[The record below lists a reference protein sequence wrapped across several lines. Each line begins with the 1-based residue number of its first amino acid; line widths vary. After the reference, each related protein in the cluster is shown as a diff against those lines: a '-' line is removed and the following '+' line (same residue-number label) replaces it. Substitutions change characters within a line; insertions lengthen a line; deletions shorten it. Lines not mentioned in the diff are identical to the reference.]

1 MLRKPRSADGVFS
14 HRDMSLVIPARALSY
29 VGDAIAFVILLLKV
43 AESGRPVEVT
53 ILLGAFSV
61 PLFVMAPIAG
71 RIVDEFD
78 SRHVLVVAGSL
89 QALASLGLAMSSSLV
104 AMVVFLLALQT
115 AQSITGPAWTAIV
128 PRIVGPDLVGRAV
141 GLQQSL
147 AGVAGLAG
155 AAIGGT
161 LYDLVGY
168 SATMLI
174 DTSTFVVL
182 AIAGALVQTR
192 RGRRHELAV
201 GRVDGTPA
209 LSSGAEPGAATG
221 GLAVVRADS
230 LLRTVIPALCLFV
243 LSIEA
248 INVVE
253 VFLVRG
259 DLGGTATDY
268 GLISA
273 AFMLGQVVGPMVA
286 GRAADDAGR
295 VVGTA
300 LAAAVIGVSVA
311 LIGVSPSLWLVYPLY
326 AVAGVGGG
334 ALNGY
339 LMTLVIA
346 RSSEAVRGRVI
357 AVLVGATRGC
367 SALAMVLGGVLG
379 QLLGARTTFVIC
391 GALSGLV
398 ALMVLRARDAAGA
411 RISPVPISAATMEA

>member
-1 MLRKPRSADGVFS
+1 MLRKSAGYRDVFS
-14 HRDMSLVIPARALSY
+14 HRDMWLVVPARALSY
-29 VGDAIAFVILLLKV
+29 VGDAIAFILLLLKV
-43 AESGRPVEVT
+43 AETGRPVLVT
-53 ILLGAFSV
+53 ILLAAFSL
-61 PLFVMAPIAG
+61 PLFALAPVGG

-78 SRHVLVVAGSL
+78 SRHVLVVAGSV
-89 QALASLGLAMSSSLV
+89 QAVASFGLAMSGSFAAIV
-104 AMVVFLLALQT
+104 GWLLALQA
-115 AQSITGPAWTAIV
+115 AQAITGPAWAAIV
-128 PRIVGPDLVGRAV
+128 PKIVGSDLVGKAV

-168 SATMLI
+168 RGTMLI

-182 AIAGALVQTR
+182 MVAGGLVQTR
-192 RGRRHELAV
+192 RGRRHDL
-201 GRVDGTPA
+201 RVSPA
-209 LSSGAEPGAATG
+209 DATCERDQPHKEKG
-221 GLAVVRADS
+221 GLAIIRGDS
-230 LLRTVIPALCLFV
+230 LLRTVVMALCLFV

-273 AFMLGQVVGPMVA
+273 AFMLGQVAGPLVA
-286 GRAADDAGR
+286 ARARDDQSR

-300 LAAAVIGVSVA
+300 VAAGSIGVA
-311 LIGVSPSLWLVYPLY
+311 IAAIGVSPSLWLVYPLY
-326 AVAGVGGG
+326 AFAGVGGG

-339 LMTLVIA
+339 LMTLVLT
-346 RSSEAVRGRVI
+346 RSAEEARGRVI

-367 SALAMVLGGVLG
+367 SVIAMVLGGVLG

-398 ALMVLRARDAAGA
+398 ALMVLRARAAAAA
-411 RISPVPISAATMEA
+411 RVSREPIPAATMEA